1 MKKNWILVLIFTL
14 LFSTSVFAQQ
24 EVTKVGVIDTS
35 RVYQS
40 YFRAT
45 TGIRNYEAKRAEFQA
60 EVDARTAELKELQQK
75 KVDLERSGNTTEAL
89 KLEAEIISKGDFLAE
104 YSRVK
109 QVELESLKQ
118 KLVESDSFYDT
129 LYNIIEDVAESEGL
143 TIILSLQQANA
154 ILWYSPSVDITDKVI
169 ERLSKL

>member
-75 KVDLERSGNTTEAL
+75 KVDLEKSGNTTEAL
-89 KLEAEIISKGDFLAE
+89 KLEAEIILLTSTIK
-104 YSRVK
+104 S
-109 QVELESLKQ
+109 LE
-118 KLVESDSFYDT
+118 D
-129 LYNIIEDVAESEGL
+129 
-143 TIILSLQQANA
+143 QQAQIA
-154 ILWYSPSVDITDKVI
+154 SLTASQT
-169 ERLSKL
+169 

>member
-1 MKKNWILVLIFTL
+1 MI
-14 LFSTSVFAQQ
+14 
-24 EVTKVGVIDTS
+24 
-35 RVYQS
+35 
-40 YFRAT
+40 
-45 TGIRNYEAKRAEFQA
+45 
-60 EVDARTAELKELQQK
+60 KELQQK
-75 KVDLERSGNTTEAL
+75 KVDLEKSGNTTEAL

>member
-60 EVDARTAELKELQQK
+60 EVDARTAELKELQQTIFK
-75 KVDLERSGNTTEAL
+75 NG
-89 KLEAEIISKGDFLAE
+89 
-104 YSRVK
+104 
-109 QVELESLKQ
+109 
-118 KLVESDSFYDT
+118 KLVYNDPTIEEKREYCDKEMAKIYPEVKRTRMPHEYYVDGTKEYVDFKN
-129 LYNIIEDVAESEGL
+129 NIIEETRKLVKENK
-143 TIILSLQQANA
+143 NA
-154 ILWYSPSVDITDKVI
+154 
-169 ERLSKL
+169 